1 MKKFLKL
8 FKRVFQL
15 WLLYAAIGLIILP
28 LYHKPSAY
36 GGNIVGKVGNAT
48 GQERVLSIDTNMDAL
63 LWRLRLIHEAKEQ
76 IVLVTFDFRDDN
88 SGQDIMSALLNA
100 ADRGVEVQILVDGL
114 NGSLWLPV
122 SGNFREL
129 AAHENVE
136 VRLYNPVNLLV
147 PWKINYRMHDKYLI
161 ADDFAYILGGRNTD
175 DLFLGNYAESCN
187 EDRDILVYETVPGE
201 GNSYIELQEYFEYI
215 WKLPCCKPIKW
226 RARGEACLREYYQEV
241 KTKYPEAFTEV
252 EWEKATIETERIK
265 LYTNLAE
272 PENKP
277 PVLWDRLAEEMKQG
291 EDVLIQTPYIICS
304 RTMYQDLNEICA
316 ENPKTE
322 LIINA
327 VECGSNPFGCTDYLN
342 QKRKVQ
348 RTGICTYEYLGEQA
362 LHTKTILIGDH
373 TSIVGSCN
381 MDMRSV
387 YLDTEMMLV
396 IDSRELNASLWEQTE
411 ILKQRSRMVFPDG
424 MTIAGEDYQET
435 KQGVGKTVFYQIL
448 RVVIIPFRHL
458 L

>member
-8 FKRVFQL
+8 LKGVFQL

-63 LWRLRLIHEAKEQ
+63 LWRLRLIHEAKER

-161 ADDFAYILGGRNTD
+161 ADDFAYLLGGRNTD
-175 DLFLGNYAESCN
+175 DLFLGDYVETCN

-215 WKLPCCKPIKW
+215 WKLPCCKPIQW
-226 RARGEACLREYYQEV
+226 RAGGKGNLRLHYQEV
-241 KTKYPEAFTEV
+241 REKYPEAFVET
-252 EWEKATIETERIK
+252 EWEKVTAETEEIK
-265 LYTNLAE
+265 LYVNPME
-272 PENKP
+272 PENKSP
-277 PVLWDRLAEEMKQG
+277 LLWDKLVEEMAQEG
-291 EDVLIQTPYIICS
+291 NVLIQTPYIICS
-304 RTMYQDLNEICA
+304 RDMYQDLTEIC
-316 ENPKTE
+316 EKNSKTE

-348 RTGICTYEYLGEQA
+348 RTGICTYEYLGNQA

-396 IDSRELNASLWEQTE
+396 IDSRELNASLWEQTGN
-411 ILKQRSRMVFPDG
+411 LKQKSRMISPDG
-424 MTIAGEDYQET
+424 VSIDGDNCRER
-435 KQGVGKTVFYQIL
+435 KQGIGKTVFYQIL
-448 RVVIIPFRHL
+448 RIVIIPFRHL